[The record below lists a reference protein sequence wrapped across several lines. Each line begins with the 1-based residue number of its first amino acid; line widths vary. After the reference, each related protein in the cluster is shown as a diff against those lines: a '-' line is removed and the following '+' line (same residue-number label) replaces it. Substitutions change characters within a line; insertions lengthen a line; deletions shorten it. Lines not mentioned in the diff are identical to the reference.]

1 MIDTSGAPAP
11 HDWTF
16 DQALRPV
23 SHILRHG
30 IEPPWRAPT
39 EIERG
44 DLLRRITPVDGRFH
58 ASARSHVA
66 YCILPW
72 YAEAPL
78 VRIVDPA
85 WGDASIYYLI
95 VEGNLVRLD
104 GVSPPV
110 HEANLRAPVQLT
122 PENVLEYLKFFCFF
136 VRSDEGPFYLLERP
150 DHPIL
155 TFEPDEETEQM
166 FGVLARA
173 PSCRGPNELGE
184 FPCSAVVFYGA
195 ALFEASFLVHP
206 SGMVEMTD
214 DEPIAVHLPVRFNAT
229 LGANR

>member
-44 DLLRRITPVDGRFH
+44 NLLRHITPVDGRLP

-66 YCILPW
+66 FSMLPW
-72 YAEAPL
+72 YQDVAL
-78 VRIVDPA
+78 VRVVDAA
-85 WGDASIYYLI
+85 WGDTSIYFLQVNNRLNRLRGGSI
-95 VEGNLVRLD
+95 PIHDVNLSAPLRLN
-104 GVSPPV
+104 
-110 HEANLRAPVQLT
+110 A
-122 PENVLEYLKFFCFF
+122 ENVLEYLKFFCFF
-136 VRSDEGPFYLLERP
+136 VRGDEGPFYMLERG

-155 TFEPDEETEQM
+155 TFEIDEATQDT
-166 FGVLARA
+166 FDALARPPRCDGVNA
-173 PSCRGPNELGE
+173 VGE
-184 FPCSAVVFYGA
+184 YLCSGIVFYGA
-195 ALFEASFLVHP
+195 AIFEASFAVQP
-206 SGMVEMTD
+206 SGMVEMLD
-214 DEPIAVHLPVRFNAT
+214 DDPVEINLPVRFSAR
-229 LGANR
+229 LGV